1 MKNILV
7 KIRNNH
13 DQLFRILLFLLA
25 LVVIVYVF
33 PRQAKFKYEFT
44 KGKPWMHETIIAPF
58 DFSILKSLDEI
69 KIEQEIIRLEH
80 TPIFNYNSDIF
91 LLKAEEYIIQFEQ
104 KWIKDKNVKKEDK
117 FTFFNIFKQKNID
130 NSTIKYNLAVFG
142 YDKLQEI
149 YEAGIVQLHSD
160 FEYKKELNVLL
171 KKGSIAEKTPIDQ
184 FLSISSSAN
193 KINLLHNKLTDE
205 EYSFLVPLLLSS
217 LEHNITYDKLA
228 SDALLENDLKNINS
242 TYGLIVAGQI
252 IVSKGELVTTERY
265 QKLLSL
271 KQKYEGKEWNLL
283 AYYLVL
289 LGQII
294 LVGLSLLILFLFIK
308 QYRLEVL
315 NSTTKISMILSV
327 ILLMVVIASL
337 VLSLDIN
344 HIYIV
349 PFCIGPLI
357 LKAFFDN
364 RIALFTHLITIL
376 IIGFIVPNAFEFVF
390 LQLIAGIVSILSVL
404 KMYKR
409 SQLFMSVAKV
419 IAVYFVIYISLSI
432 THDGSLIS
440 LDISVL
446 IQLAISGALTLF
458 AYPIIFLFEKI
469 FSLVSDVSLL
479 ELTDTNSVLLRRLSD
494 EAPGTFQHSLQ
505 VANLA
510 EMGAL
515 EIGANA
521 LLTRAGAIYHDIGKL
536 KNPMYFI
543 ENQSSN
549 LNPHDEIEFDESAE
563 IIISHV
569 LDGIEIA
576 KDNNLPDEL
585 IDFIRTHHG
594 TTTVQYFYKQFIAD
608 FPKEDIDVKD
618 FTYPGPK
625 PFSKETAI
633 LMMCDSVEAAS
644 KSLKEPTSS
653 KIDNFVENI
662 INKQKDDGQ
671 FLNANITF
679 KEIESIK
686 KVLKRKL
693 ANIYHLRIEYP
704 E

>member
-1 MKNILV
+1 
-7 KIRNNH
+7 
-13 DQLFRILLFLLA
+13 
-25 LVVIVYVF
+25 
-33 PRQAKFKYEFT
+33 
-44 KGKPWMHETIIAPF
+44 MHETIIAPF
-58 DFSILKSLDEI
+58 DFSILKSVDEI
-69 KIEQEIIRLEH
+69 KIEQEIIRSEH
-80 TPIFNYNSDIF
+80 TPIFNYNADIF
-91 LLKAEEYIIQFEQ
+91 LLKAEDYINQFEE
-104 KWIKDKNVKKEDK
+104 KWVKDKDVKKDYK
-117 FTFFNIFKQKNID
+117 FTFFNLFKQKNID
-130 NSTIKYNLAVFG
+130 NSTRKYNLAIFG
-142 YDKLQEI
+142 YDKLQAI
-149 YEAGIVQLHSD
+149 YEKGIVQVHGD

-171 KKGSIAEKTPIDQ
+171 KKGSIAEKVPIDQ
-184 FLSISSSAN
+184 LLSINSSAN
-193 KINLLHNKLTDE
+193 EINLLGNLTDE

-228 SDALLENDLKNINS
+228 SEAMLQSDLKNINS

-252 IVSKGELVTTERY
+252 IVSKGELVTNERY

-294 LVGLSLLILFLFIK
+294 LVGLSLLILFLFIR
-308 QYRLEVL
+308 QYRVDVL
-315 NSTTKISMILSV
+315 NNTTKISMILSV
-327 ILLMVVIASL
+327 VLLMVVISSL

-344 HIYIV
+344 YIYIV
-349 PFCIGPLI
+349 PFCIGPVI

-364 RIALFTHLITIL
+364 RIALFTHMIAIL
-376 IIGFIVPNAFEFVF
+376 IIGFIVPNGFEFVF
-390 LQLIAGIVSILSVL
+390 LQFIAGIVSILSVL

-419 IAVYFVIYISLSI
+419 ILVYFVIYISLSI
-432 THDGSLIS
+432 THDGSLVS
-440 LDISVL
+440 LDLNIL
-446 IQLAISGALTLF
+446 IYLAISGALTLF

-479 ELTDTNSVLLRRLSD
+479 ELTDTNSVLLRRLSE

-521 LLTRAGAIYHDIGKL
+521 LLTRAGAMYHDVGKL

-594 TTTVQYFYKQFIAD
+594 TTTVQYFYKQFIAN
-608 FPKEDIDVKD
+608 FPKEDIDVKA

-625 PFSKETAI
+625 PYSKETAI
-633 LMMCDSVEAAS
+633 LMMADSAEASAR
-644 KSLKEPTSS
+644 SLKNPTA
-653 KIDNFVENI
+653 ENI
-662 INKQKDDGQ
+662 DTLIERVINKQIEENQ
-671 FLNANITF
+671 FVNAAITL
-679 KEIESIK
+679 KEITQLK
-686 KVLKRKL
+686 KLFKKKL
-693 ANIYHLRIEYP
+693 VNIHHARVEY
-704 E
+704 

>member
-1 MKNILV
+1 MKNILI

-13 DQLFRILLFLLA
+13 EQLFRIFLFLLTLA
-25 LVVIVYVF
+25 IIIYVF
-33 PRQAKFKYEFT
+33 PKQAKFKYEFT

-58 DFSILKSLDEI
+58 DFSILKSVDEI
-69 KIEQEIIRLEH
+69 KIEQEIIHSEH

-91 LLKAEEYIIQFEQ
+91 LLKAEDYIIQFEE
-104 KWIKDKNVKKEDK
+104 KWVKDKNVKKDDK
-117 FTFFNIFKQKNID
+117 FTFSNLFKKRKID
-130 NSTIKYNLAVFG
+130 NSTRKYNLAVFG
-142 YDKLQEI
+142 YDRLQAIFEK
-149 YEAGIVQLHSD
+149 GIVQLHGD
-160 FEYKKELNVLL
+160 FEYKKGLNVLL
-171 KKGSIAEKTPIDQ
+171 KKGGIAEKTSIDQ

-193 KINLLHNKLTDE
+193 EINLIDNLTDE
-205 EYSFLVPLLLSS
+205 EYSFLIPLLLSS

-228 SDALLENDLKNINS
+228 SEAMLQSDLKNINN
-242 TYGLIVAGQI
+242 THGLIVAGQV
-252 IVSKGELVTTERY
+252 IVSKGELVTAERY
-265 QKLLSL
+265 QKLFSL
-271 KQKYEGKEWNLL
+271 KQKYEGKKWNLL
-283 AYYLVL
+283 AYYLML

-308 QYRLEVL
+308 EYRVEVL
-315 NSTTKISMILSV
+315 NNTTKISMILSV
-327 ILLMVVIASL
+327 ILLMVVISSL
-337 VLSLDIN
+337 VLSVNLN
-344 HIYIV
+344 YIYIV
-349 PFCIGPLI
+349 PFCIGPVI

-364 RIALFTHLITIL
+364 RIALFTHMIAIL
-376 IIGFIVPNAFEFVF
+376 IIGFIVPNGFEFVF

-432 THDGSLIS
+432 THDGSFVS
-440 LDISVL
+440 LDVSIL

-479 ELTDTNSVLLRRLSD
+479 ELTDMNSVLLRRLSE

-521 LLTRAGAIYHDIGKL
+521 LLTRAGAIYHDVGKL

-543 ENQSSN
+543 ENQSSD

-569 LDGIEIA
+569 LDGVEIA

-608 FPKEDIDVKD
+608 FPKEDIDVKA

-625 PFSKETAI
+625 PFSKETVI
-633 LMMCDSVEAAS
+633 LMMADSAEAS
-644 KSLKEPTSS
+644 SRSLKNPTA
-653 KIDNFVENI
+653 ENI
-662 INKQKDDGQ
+662 DVLIERVINKQIEDGQ
-671 FLNANITF
+671 FVNADITL
-679 KEIESIK
+679 KEITQLK
-686 KVLKRKL
+686 KLFKKKL
-693 ANIYHLRIEYP
+693 VNIHHARVEY
-704 E
+704 